1 MPIGSSKID
10 ETEQHELFESM
21 ETELEIIDDCEIENA
36 TNGFETDGEPQRVEL
51 PGIVHRKRTR
61 VHGFRSMPQVA
72 QIVAWGSMQP
82 KTGQT
87 KPKLQLN
94 QINMSNFLKYL
105 KLMGK
110 SQVNLSTMEKVE
122 KLSELAV
129 PNEDRE
135 EEAPYEPGEVGEDIE
150 SFEA

>member
-10 ETEQHELFESM
+10 EKEQHELFESM

-36 TNGFETDGEPQRVEL
+36 TNGFETDGEPQRIEF
-51 PGIVHRKRTR
+51 PGIVRRKRMR
-61 VHGFRSMPQVA
+61 VHGFRSMSQVA
-72 QIVAWGSMQP
+72 QIVAWGSTQR
-82 KTGQT
+82 KTEQT

-129 PNEDRE
+129 PNEGRE